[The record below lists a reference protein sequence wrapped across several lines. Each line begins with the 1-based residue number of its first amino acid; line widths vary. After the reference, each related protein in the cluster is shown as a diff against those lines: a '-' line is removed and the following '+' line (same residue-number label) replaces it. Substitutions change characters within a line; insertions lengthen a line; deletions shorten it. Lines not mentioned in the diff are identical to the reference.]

1 MCVIVYPFYGRTH
14 RQGTCDLS
22 HKRAHESQLEMDRCI
37 APHSR
42 IRSLP
47 FAIHTWS
54 SASLK
59 TATVRIPIPRAVR
72 ITLQAI
78 SPLLATSSLS
88 IGGVSLL
95 GSTAFD
101 AEAADILRH
110 AKVCELMA
118 CVAPRSLHL
127 ANPNMP
133 CGRVAA
139 VACKPAKS
147 CCCCAIY
154 LWAGVTV

>member
-1 MCVIVYPFYGRTH
+1 M
-14 RQGTCDLS
+14 
-22 HKRAHESQLEMDRCI
+22 
-37 APHSR
+37 
-42 IRSLP
+42 
-47 FAIHTWS
+47 
-54 SASLK
+54 
-59 TATVRIPIPRAVR
+59 
-72 ITLQAI
+72 TLQAI

-88 IGGVSLL
+88 IGGLSLL

-133 CGRVAA
+133 LWPSSCRNLQRAACLPAASLGGGYSVTKGRV
-139 VACKPAKS
+139 PHDS
-147 CCCCAIY
+147 N
-154 LWAGVTV
+154 